1 MAKQV
6 INIGTTANDGTG
18 STIRAGGDLINDNF
32 TEIYTALG
40 DGTTI
45 TFDVT
50 GATNGQA
57 LVFNSASGKFKP
69 GTASVSSDF
78 IVAGD
83 GGANQTI
90 SSNDT
95 LTIAGGTGITTTG
108 VATDQLSVAID
119 GTVATLT
126 GSQELTNKTIA
137 GGSNTISGL
146 TNSMLSGSAGITN
159 ANLANSTITI
169 QGSDSSTDTVA
180 LGETLILAGSVTSA
194 VSGNTITLTGFT
206 GGSDLD
212 QANAVVRDVGYISN
226 RSS

>member
-57 LVFNSASGKFKP
+57 LVYNSASGKFKP
-69 GTASVSSDF
+69 GTASVSSSF
-78 IVAGD
+78 IVSGD

-90 SSNDT
+90 STDDT
-95 LTIAGGTGITTTG
+95 LNVAGGTGITTTG
-108 VATDQLSVAID
+108 VATDQLSIAID
-119 GTVATLT
+119 ATVATLT

-137 GGSNTISGL
+137 AGSNTISGL
-146 TNSMLSGSAGITN
+146 TTSNLSASAAIT
-159 ANLANSTITI
+159 
-169 QGSDSSTDTVA
+169 SDQ
-180 LGETLILAGSVTSA
+180 LAGSIA
-194 VSGNTITLTGFT
+194 AAKLA
-206 GGSDLD
+206 GS
-212 QANAVVRDVGYISN
+212 
-226 RSS
+226 